1 MRKNHDISQ
10 NERNPAK
17 GSSEPPLRRSFCPNK
32 TPSRLSDSSQ
42 AVSVGWGMQK
52 TGVTFGGYVARL
64 DLGTVQDQVA
74 ELGGKDV
81 YSREFIFDLLA
92 AYGRSKSSITRLR
105 SGSLNVSDH
114 PDVEVAQKNIV
125 YFKPTTDDL
134 YVVID
139 SLADSPTVVK
149 FNTRFLIVTDYEHLL
164 AIDRVTN
171 ETLDIPLS
179 RIDEH
184 FDFFLPW
191 AGMEKSHYV
200 AEAHADIKAA
210 ERMGKLFDELVKV
223 NKDQDISRDSLNL
236 FFTRLLFCFFAEDTG
251 IFEPGLFTSKI
262 ESLTQEDG
270 SDLQP
275 FLTDVFL
282 ALDTKEAD
290 KRPTHLRQFPYVNG
304 QLFTIGNEIVPT
316 FNRTARSLLLRS
328 GHLRWDEINPDIFG
342 SMFQAVVDPKLR
354 SDLGQHYTSV
364 PNILKTIKPLF
375 LDDLWEEFTANQHNP
390 KKLEALRK
398 RISQIKVFD
407 PACGSGNFLIIAY
420 KELRRLENAILEALD
435 TGTLQ
440 TEVLGSLIP
449 ITNFYGIEIDP
460 LAREVAILALWIAK
474 HQMNVEFKERFGIDI
489 PLIPL
494 RDAGNI
500 VTGNAARLN
509 WNTICPNNG
518 TDEIYLIGNPPYLGS
533 SRQTK
538 EQKEDY
544 VFAFSGFKFS
554 KNLDY
559 ISIWFYKGA
568 QYIAGSRAQLAFVT
582 TNSVA
587 QGQHVALIFPPIF
600 EMRVEIG
607 FAYTSFKWT
616 NNARRNAGVTVA
628 VISLRPVSTTDKY
641 IYTDDIRNRVQNIS
655 PYLADGPTMM
665 VRGQRKPLS
674 DLPAMTKGS
683 QPTDAGNLLLDLS
696 ERLALLG
703 HAPEAAK
710 YIREVTGSQEYI
722 NGLDRWCIW
731 VEPEDAAEARLI
743 PELKNRFDAV
753 ASSRSNSDKAATK
766 ALSKMPWRFA
776 EVRHKH
782 TEAIIVPRVS
792 SERRVYVP
800 FGYVGPSTVVSD
812 GANAVY
818 DAQPWV
824 FALLTSKMHMVWL
837 RAVGGKMKTDY
848 RYSNTL
854 VYNTFPVPDLS
865 AVDKEVLT
873 QRALRVLDVREY
885 HSEKTLA
892 ELYDPDLMPDN
903 LRLAHQELDEA
914 VDRLYRRRG
923 FASDEERLALLF
935 KLYQEM
941 TSVKG
946 PLR

>member
-1 MRKNHDISQ
+1 M
-10 NERNPAK
+10 
-17 GSSEPPLRRSFCPNK
+17 
-32 TPSRLSDSSQ
+32 
-42 AVSVGWGMQK
+42 
-52 TGVTFGGYVARL
+52 ARL

-105 SGSLNVSDH
+105 SGSLNVADH

-139 SLADSPTVVK
+139 RLASSPTIVK

-200 AEAHADIKAA
+200 AGAHADIKAA
-210 ERMGKLFDELVKV
+210 ERMGKLFDELVKA

-282 ALDTKEAD
+282 ALDTREAD
-290 KRPTHLRQFPYVNG
+290 KRPAHLRQFPYVNG

-390 KKLEALRK
+390 KKLESLRK
-398 RISQIKVFD
+398 RISQIRVFD

-533 SRQTK
+533 TKQTS
-538 EQKEDY
+538 EQKKDLATA
-544 VFAFSGFKFS
+544 FAGTKYSR
-554 KNLDY
+554 NLDY

-568 QYIAGSRAQLAFVT
+568 RYIAGSRARLAFVS
-582 TNSVA
+582 TNSIT
-587 QGQHVALIFPPIF
+587 QGEHVALLFPHIFDLGI
-600 EMRVEIG
+600 ELG

-616 NNARRNAGVTVA
+616 NNAKRNAGVTVI
-628 VISLRPVSTTDKY
+628 VIGLRATDSGPKLLFV
-641 IYTDDIRNRVQNIS
+641 DDLQKQAHNING
-655 PYLADGPTMM
+655 YLADGPDIFIERQKRPLGAIRPQM
-665 VRGQRKPLS
+665 VF
-674 DLPAMTKGS
+674 GS
-683 QPTDAGNLLLDLS
+683 MPRDGGNLLLSAAEKQDLVAEDPRAQKFTRRYAGS
-696 ERLALLG
+696 TEFISGTDRFCLWIEDES
-703 HAPEAAK
+703 APEALAVPS
-710 YIREVTGSQEYI
+710 IRKRLERVTQFRLAS
-722 NGLDRWCIW
+722 
-731 VEPEDAAEARLI
+731 DAAST
-743 PELKNRFDAV
+743 
-753 ASSRSNSDKAATK
+753 ASFATR
-766 ALSKMPWRFA
+766 PWRFVQA
-776 EVRHKH
+776 AHKS
-782 TEAIIVPRVS
+782 TEAIIVPGVS
-792 SERRVYVP
+792 SERREYVP
-800 FGYVGPSTVVSD
+800 IGYLDEGTVISN
-812 GANAVY
+812 AAFAVY

-824 FALLTSKMHMVWL
+824 FALLTSKMHMAWL
-837 RAVGGKMKTDY
+837 RAVGGKMKIDY
-848 RYSNTL
+848 RYSNSL

-865 AVDKEVLT
+865 EADKEVLT

-903 LRLAHQELDEA
+903 LRLAHQEVDAA
-914 VDRLYRRRG
+914 VDGLYRRRG

-941 TSVKG
+941 TSAEG
-946 PLR
+946 SRR